1 MDIKQSDFLQG
12 FVRLTADAFRK
23 GWHERNG
30 GNLSYRIRAEEIAV
44 AEDSLHA
51 PTEWLPIGNTV
62 PELADEY
69 FLVTGSGKYMRNVEL
84 APEENAAVTRGIL
97 AGEITDA
104 RADVCLMNAGAAI
117 YIGGAADSIADGI
130 AAARRTIADGSALRK
145 LEDFIKISQ

>member
-69 FLVTGSGKYMRNVEL
+69 FLVTGSG
-84 APEENAAVTRGIL
+84 
-97 AGEITDA
+97 
-104 RADVCLMNAGAAI
+104 
-117 YIGGAADSIADGI
+117 
-130 AAARRTIADGSALRK
+130 
-145 LEDFIKISQ
+145 